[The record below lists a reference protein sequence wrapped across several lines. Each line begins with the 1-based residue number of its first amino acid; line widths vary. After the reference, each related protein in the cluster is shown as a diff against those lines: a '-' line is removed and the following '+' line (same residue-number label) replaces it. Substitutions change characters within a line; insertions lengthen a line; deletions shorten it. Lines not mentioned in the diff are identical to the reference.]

1 MVLGGTQ
8 VLPGDCR
15 VAIAHK
21 MNVLESLGKVVF
33 GPLTPRGGVW
43 GGSSPPHSRAYLVP
57 LCLEG
62 GLGGPSPH
70 FRDKIGPLEQRG
82 GFGGILPPF

>member
-1 MVLGGTQ
+1 MALEVLGGTL

-33 GPLTPRGGVW
+33 GPLTPRGGF
-43 GGSSPPHSRAYLVP
+43 GGDPPPHSRAQGFWRP
-57 LCLEG
+57 G
-62 GLGGPSPH
+62 GG
-70 FRDKIGPLEQRG
+70 R
-82 GFGGILPPF
+82 